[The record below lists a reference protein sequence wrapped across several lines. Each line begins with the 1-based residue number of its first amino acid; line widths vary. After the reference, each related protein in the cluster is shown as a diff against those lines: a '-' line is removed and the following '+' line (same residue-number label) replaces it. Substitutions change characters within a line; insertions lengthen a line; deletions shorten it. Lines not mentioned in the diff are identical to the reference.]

1 MEGIG
6 RVGLFSEQ
14 DDLARELYGVDANA
28 ANTVGM
34 NSPQNIIDAALAT
47 SKSSA
52 GVKSLVVVSEYMK
65 VKRAIYE
72 AMSKSLANCSKVGR
86 EMLQRHKS
94 VYEPWCSKATG
105 GEEIHENIVDAVD
118 NPHLH

>member
-1 MEGIG
+1 MNHRKGWKE
-6 RVGLFSEQ
+6 LAELADSEQ

-47 SKSSA
+47 VKSSA

-72 AMSKSLANCSKVGR
+72 AMSKFLANCSKVGDAA
-86 EMLQRHKS
+86 
-94 VYEPWCSKATG
+94 KA
-105 GEEIHENIVDAVD
+105 
-118 NPHLH
+118 